1 MGTYALEPITLDA
14 IQSEKVIMYYDGVP
28 ISANDSLDSLRNTD
42 YVMFPVNG
50 EEGVDGIAALEC
62 PGRWINDAWDD
73 DRNNCR
79 SRFKPGG
86 RCEILLTVSVPA
98 HTELCMAYGKAY
110 WLSRLL
116 TLSHSERLRCIRYY
130 SMLPN
135 ELSEAG
141 LSGSSMPTISEI
153 FGDSVEMEG
162 HDTRLTSYAVNEQL
176 DDAAPQPPV
185 DAAPQPPVDAAPQP
199 PDDAA
204 SQPPDDAAPQP
215 DADEGEP
222 PRKRM
227 RTESASIPSLLFP
240 NGYLTNENTDNSNN
254 LRELHLKLCEGTN
267 FLHTFYNAT
276 LPVDHPKYDDRVEEF
291 DYVFEQCTML
301 FHHFSRIRHAMMDEE
316 IRIAFLSE
324 VSALLSKCNAKL
336 VEYKKSS
343 NTQYDRDDI
352 MYETHRYNLE
362 NVFIKSEII
371 GIWDEMYKHRWHNLS
386 ATSDEKCKFNVTILI
401 LNVLPLL
408 CTI

>member
-1 MGTYALEPITLDA
+1 MSTIGAGIRNMVGWVKDKLSPGKHRLQTGNDASPDNTATEPPDAGATMADDSAIETHDADAATALEDAATQLLLDDAATLY
-14 IQSEKVIMYYDGVP
+14 E
-28 ISANDSLDSLRNTD
+28 
-42 YVMFPVNG
+42 
-50 EEGVDGIAALEC
+50 VDAALQ
-62 PGRWINDAWDD
+62 P
-73 DRNNCR
+73 
-79 SRFKPGG
+79 
-86 RCEILLTVSVPA
+86 
-98 HTELCMAYGKAY
+98 
-110 WLSRLL
+110 
-116 TLSHSERLRCIRYY
+116 
-130 SMLPN
+130 
-135 ELSEAG
+135 
-141 LSGSSMPTISEI
+141 
-153 FGDSVEMEG
+153 
-162 HDTRLTSYAVNEQL
+162 L
-176 DDAAPQPPV
+176 DDAAPQPP
-185 DAAPQPPVDAAPQP
+185 
-199 PDDAA
+199 DDV
-204 SQPPDDAAPQP
+204 APQP

-240 NGYLTNENTDNSNN
+240 NGYPTNENTDNSSN

-276 LPVDHPKYDDRVEEF
+276 LPVDHPKYDARVEEF